1 MPTQET
7 DLALVSEEKK
17 RCHNLIRLANLLLD
31 RAIQSMSA
39 ARASNVS
46 VRRNSLLI
54 DRMSTEEIDILL
66 NHILKE
72 EEK

>member
-1 MPTQET
+1 MPNQEA
-7 DLALVSEEKK
+7 DSARVFEEKK
-17 RCHNLIRLANLLLD
+17 HCHNLIRLANLLLD
-31 RAIQSMSA
+31 RAIQTMSA
-39 ARASNVS
+39 ARGNTVPVS
-46 VRRNSLLI
+46 RKNRLI